1 MAEYNLA
8 VIPGDG
14 IGVEVIAEGRKVL
27 EALGREGSGPGFR
40 FTEFPWGS
48 SYYRETGRLMPEDGL
63 ETLKGFDSIL
73 FGAVGDPDIPDHITL
88 HGLLLP
94 MRRGFDQGIC
104 VRPAYLYPGVTSPL
118 AGKKPGDI
126 DMVIFRENTEGEYAP
141 VGGRLN
147 TGTPFE
153 IVVQSN
159 IFTRRGTERI
169 IRAAFEYCVRR
180 NKRNKVTSITKSNAQ
195 SYGMVFWDEVFNQVA
210 ADYPQVETE
219 SLLVDRACM
228 DFVRWPEDFDVV
240 VASNLFADI
249 LSDIAAVVTGSLGL
263 APSAN
268 INPDKE
274 YPSLFEPVHGAAFDI
289 MGKGIANPLATISAV
304 AMMLDHL
311 GEPEAARRVDAAVA
325 RCLEERSVITGD
337 LGGTATT
344 TQVGNEVVRLLGA
357 GRGGSARGPGY
368 ESICHLTSKI

>member
-1 MAEYNLA
+1 MVEYSLA
-8 VIPGDG
+8 VIAGDG
-14 IGVEVIAEGRKVL
+14 VGPEVVAEGRKTL
-27 EALGREGSGPGFR
+27 EALAGSGGPGFR

-48 SYYRETGRLMPEDGL
+48 AFYRETGRLMPEDGL
-63 ETLKGFDSIL
+63 ELLSGFDAIL
-73 FGAVGDPDIPDHITL
+73 FGAVGDPEIPDHITL

-94 MRRGFDQGIC
+94 MRRGFDQGVC

-118 AGKKPGDI
+118 SGKQAGDI

-147 TGTPFE
+147 VGTAYE
-153 IVVQSN
+153 TVIQSN
-159 IFTRRGTERI
+159 VFTRRGTERI
-169 IRAAFEYCVRR
+169 IRAAFEHCLLRQRR
-180 NKRNKVTSITKSNAQ
+180 NPGRRSKVTSVTKSNAQ
-195 SYGMVFWDEVFNQVA
+195 SFGMVFWDEVFGEVA
-210 ADYPQVETE
+210 AEYPQVETE

-249 LSDIAAVVTGSLGL
+249 LSDIAAVVSGSMGL

-268 INPDKE
+268 INPGRE
-274 YPSLFEPVHGAAFDI
+274 HPSLFEPVHGAAFDI

-311 GEPEAARRVDAAVA
+311 GEPAAAARVEAAVA
-325 RCLEERSVITGD
+325 RCLEERRVLTAD
-337 LGGTATT
+337 LGGGASTAEM
-344 TQVGNEVVRLLGA
+344 GDEAARLVA
-357 GRGGSARGPGY
+357 GG
-368 ESICHLTSKI
+368 